1 MYKNLIEA
9 YSIVN
14 TNLIESYN
22 INYFDKFLI
31 INLEKDK
38 KRLQDTIKTLMKI
51 GVDSNKIVRVGA
63 VYERWNGHLG
73 CGKSH
78 ILALEYAI
86 KNNLNNVV
94 ILEDDFEFIEKEN
107 VNNLI
112 NLFIQNFNNWDVL
125 DFSPMN
131 KTVNSTNIPEI
142 SRLITGTTTTG
153 YVVNKH
159 YFQTLLDNRKEA
171 VKLLQLQTDKYLKT
185 CGNDCKRIQYATN
198 IAIDQYHNKLQKRD
212 LWYTFTKNIGKQRGG
227 STIMTERF
235 LI

>member
-1 MYKNLIEA
+1 MYKNLLEA

-31 INLEKDK
+31 INLKKDE
-38 KRLQDTIKTLMKI
+38 KRLQDTIKTLIKA
-51 GVDSNKIVRVGA
+51 GVDSNKIVRIDA
-63 VYERWNGHLG
+63 VYDRWNGHLG

-86 KNNLNNVV
+86 KHNLNNVV

-125 DFSPMN
+125 DFYFSYSGILQNTHIPGIVRN
-131 KTVNSTNIPEI
+131 KGP
-142 SRLITGTTTTG
+142 TTG
-153 YVVNKH
+153 AVCYAVNQKF
-159 YFQTLLDNRKEA
+159 YTTFLNNRKEA
-171 VKLLQLQTDKYLKT
+171 VKKMQEYTDNYLS
-185 CGNDCKRIQYATN
+185 NCKENCSKIIYQSD
-198 IAIDQYHNKLQKRD
+198 IAIDQYQKSLQSKYNWYAFLPKLGYLR
-212 LWYTFTKNIGKQRGG
+212 NVA
-227 STIMTERF
+227 SSIMN
-235 LI
+235 